1 MTKRVIKL
9 TESDLTKIIKKIISE
24 QKKFELVVT
33 QGSTAEGELK
43 GNVMTITTENGQVQK
58 FEVKT
63 ALPSGKFMFEYG
75 KDGKYYGYDKNGK
88 QIEIKLLDKAK

>member
-1 MTKRVIKL
+1 MKKVIKL
-9 TESDLTKIIKKIISE
+9 TESDLTKIVKKIINE

-33 QGSTAEGELK
+33 QGSNAEGELK

-58 FEVKT
+58 FIVKT
-63 ALPSGKFMFEYG
+63 ALSEGKFMFEYG

-88 QIEIKLLDKAK
+88 KLEIKLLDKAR